1 MRFAAA
7 FLSLALLLQAASPA
21 KLIPLDEA
29 SFPRTVASKKG
40 KVLLVNFWAT
50 WCEPCRKEMPEL
62 AKMAASLKAK
72 GLEFITISVDEPED
86 EKAALAFLAKAG
98 VVDPVYAKRAKNDDK
113 FINSI
118 DPKWS
123 GALPALILYDKPG
136 KKVKIW
142 IGETDLKGLEAEL
155 RKLL

>member
-1 MRFAAA
+1 MKFAAS
-7 FLSLALLLQAASPA
+7 FLSLALLLHAAPPA

-29 SFPRTVASKKG
+29 SFPQTVASKKG

-72 GLEFITISVDEPED
+72 GLEFITISADEPED

>member
-7 FLSLALLLQAASPA
+7 FLSLALLLQAAPPA

-72 GLEFITISVDEPED
+72 GLEFMTISADEPED
-86 EKAALAFLAKAG
+86 EKTALAFLTKAG
-98 VVDPVYAKRAKNDDK
+98 VVDPVYAKHANNDDK
-113 FINSI
+113 FINAI

-123 GALPALILYDKPG
+123 GALPALILYDRLG

>member
-1 MRFAAA
+1 MRFAASL
-7 FLSLALLLQAASPA
+7 LSLALLLQAASPA

-29 SFPRTVASKKG
+29 SFPRTIASKKG

-72 GLEFITISVDEPED
+72 GLEFITISADEPED
-86 EKAALAFLAKAG
+86 EKTALAFLAKAG
-98 VVDPVYAKRAKNDDK
+98 VVDPVYAKRANNDDK
-113 FINSI
+113 FINAI